1 MLATVFHLPV
11 GNVHNDF
18 ETFFSEELKSDNTRR
33 AYRKDI
39 VRFYSIMKH
48 KNINELVYTG
58 KKDKTCDLWFEYK
71 DILKY
76 RNHLRDVLG
85 KNSSINRSITSLRK
99 LYKYLAKN
107 NYNINPHAFEL
118 DELDIDDLESSGVL
132 TPEEAMEMIERAKVY
147 RNGEEKSVFLELAWN
162 TSIRVSALLNAT
174 WKNINKLNNGQW
186 EIAVKDKTKMNK
198 QGVPSD
204 LYEKLMTL
212 KQNNNEKIFSFS
224 YTTIHELVKQLSQE
238 MNIPE
243 ERNISPHSFR
253 KSLID
258 YTVKVLKDP
267 VLAAKQ
273 GNHTL
278 EVMHKHYL
286 SENADYSNRPAFIL
300 REENDVEKLA
310 ELSKEQLLNL
320 IQKASLNTQVELLRL
335 MKQEG

>member
-1 MLATVFHLPV
+1 MLATVLHLPV

-18 ETFFSEELKSDNTRR
+18 ETFFSEELKSKNTER

-39 VRFYSIMKH
+39 IRFFSIMKH
-48 KNINELVYTG
+48 KSINELVYTG
-58 KKDKTCDLWFEYK
+58 AKNQTCDLWFEYR
-71 DILKY
+71 DVLKY
-76 RNHLRDVLG
+76 RNHLRGILG
-85 KNSSINRSITSLRK
+85 KNSSINRSITPLRT
-99 LYKYLAKN
+99 LYKFLAKN
-107 NYNINPHAFEL
+107 NYNINPHVFEL
-118 DELDIDDLESSGVL
+118 DDLDLDDLEPSGVL
-132 TPEEAMEMIERAKVY
+132 TPKEAMEMIERAKKY
-147 RNGEEKSVFLELAWN
+147 PNGEEKSIYLELAWN

-174 WKNINKLNNGQW
+174 WKNIIRLDNGQW
-186 EIAVKDKTKMNK
+186 EIRVKDKRKLNK
-198 QGVPSD
+198 QGIPHD
-204 LYEKLMTL
+204 LYERLITL
-212 KQNNNEKIFSFS
+212 KRDGTDNIFSLS
-224 YTTIHELVKQLSQE
+224 YSTIYELVYQLRKE

-243 ERNISPHSFR
+243 ERNISPHSVR

-258 YTVKVLKDP
+258 YSVKVLKDP

-300 REENDVEKLA
+300 REENEVEKLA

-320 IQKASLNTQVELLRL
+320 IQKASLNTQIELLRL